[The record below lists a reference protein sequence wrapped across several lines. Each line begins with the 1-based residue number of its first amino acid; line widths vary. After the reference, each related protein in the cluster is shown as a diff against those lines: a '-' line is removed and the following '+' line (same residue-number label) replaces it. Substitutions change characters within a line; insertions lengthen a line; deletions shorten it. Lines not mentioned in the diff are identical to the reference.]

1 MLFLVDCISILT
13 VLLQFILFLIL
24 EHISLPSHFVGL
36 YVFVVSIPHATELSF
51 FLVLES
57 ALLWVNLVQGL
68 VRASW
73 WEGLVPVHWWVEL
86 GLNPL
91 WTGLCQGVCLEVPLG

>member
-36 YVFVVSIPHATELSF
+36 YGFVVSIPQAAEL
-51 FLVLES
+51 
-57 ALLWVNLVQGL
+57 
-68 VRASW
+68 
-73 WEGLVPVHWWVEL
+73 
-86 GLNPL
+86 
-91 WTGLCQGVCLEVPLG
+91 

>member
-1 MLFLVDCISILT
+1 MC
-13 VLLQFILFLIL
+13 
-24 EHISLPSHFVGL
+24 
-36 YVFVVSIPHATELSF
+36 VVSIPHATELSF

-73 WEGLVPVHWWVEL
+73 WEGLVPVHWWVER
-86 GLNPL
+86 GLVTL
-91 WTGLCQGVCLEVPLG
+91 MGRAMLRGVFIGSCWLRMTSGSLSADGWGCVPALLIV